1 MAFQTKAFDLTT
13 AEKHVALGQIRSL
26 VLGAG
31 ALLARANNSLVPSS
45 HDYGEALSMINKA
58 LFMATD
64 PDACDPLLA
73 PLATCYLYKG
83 HILLA
88 LCHVDDARAAYEK
101 AAASESLNI
110 TGFAEAGISSRDEA
124 QRLLNEW
131 DDTLEDAMTLQSK
144 VSVLSNMR
152 GFVAGMPGDVT
163 TELGP
168 DGIRLQVI
176 SRPGPAKRP
185 HLRRVKNFDEL
196 LYIPGKTPQH
206 LSSLNNC

>member
-1 MAFQTKAFDLTT
+1 MVFQTNAFNLTP

-45 HDYGEALSMINKA
+45 HDYGEALNMINKA

-64 PDACDPLLA
+64 PDACDPSLA

-88 LCHVDDARAAYEK
+88 LDHVDDARAAYEK
-101 AAASESLNI
+101 AAASESRSPA
-110 TGFAEAGISSRDEA
+110 GFAEAGTSSRDEA
-124 QRLLNEW
+124 QRLLDEW
-131 DDTLEDAMTLQSK
+131 EDTLDDAMTLQGK
-144 VSVLSNMR
+144 VSVLSNQR
-152 GFVAGMPGDVT
+152 GFVAGMPGDVA

-185 HLRRVKNFDEL
+185 RVRRVKNFEEL
-196 LYIPGKTPQH
+196 LSRLHTVITVSH
-206 LSSLNNC
+206 RNTV